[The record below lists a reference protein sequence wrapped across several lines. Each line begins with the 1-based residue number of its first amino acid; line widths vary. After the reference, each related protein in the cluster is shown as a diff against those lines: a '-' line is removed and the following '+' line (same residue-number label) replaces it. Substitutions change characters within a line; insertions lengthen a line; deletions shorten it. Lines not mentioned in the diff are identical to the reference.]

1 MRVTPE
7 EQKVIEAAL
16 VFANLRRIR
25 SVDQAQKIFM
35 RLPLVGRRFN
45 VIPRSEV
52 RAFRKDQTE
61 LRYWLERIDRVGESA
76 REEIAA
82 AVADRLGAV
91 DTRVTFDG
99 ERVLYG
105 FALSGVQAGYAY
117 AVGLILDGSR
127 DLTSRLRQ
135 CTAPGCG
142 RFRLDLEG
150 KPRKYCNE
158 EHRRRADAAG
168 AKYRVRKW
176 RKRKPSRTIGRGK
189 ADQ

>member
-7 EQKVIEAAL
+7 EQKVIEATLA
-16 VFANLRRIR
+16 FANLRRIR
-25 SVDQAQKIFM
+25 SVDQVQKIFM
-35 RLPLVGRRFN
+35 RLPLVGRGFK

-61 LRYWLERIDRVGESA
+61 LHSWLERIDRAGKSA
-76 REEIAA
+76 REEIAT
-82 AVADRLGAV
+82 AVAKRLGAV
-91 DTRVTFDG
+91 DTRIAFDG
-99 ERVLYG
+99 KRVLYG

-117 AVGLILDGSR
+117 AVGLILDESR
-127 DLTSRLRQ
+127 GLTSRLRQ

-158 EHRRRADAAG
+158 AHRRMADAVDARNRV
-168 AKYRVRKW
+168 KRYRD
-176 RKRKPSRTIGRGK
+176 KRKQQKSSDGG
-189 ADQ
+189 